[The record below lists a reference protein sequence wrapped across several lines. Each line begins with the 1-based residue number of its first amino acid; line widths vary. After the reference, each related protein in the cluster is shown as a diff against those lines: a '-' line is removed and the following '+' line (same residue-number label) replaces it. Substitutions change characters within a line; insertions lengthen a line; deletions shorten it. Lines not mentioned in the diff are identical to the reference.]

1 MRLLLSND
9 DGINAKGIKILAE
22 KLSKTAQV
30 FVVAPDRERS
40 ATGHG
45 ITVYKPLMVTEMHLC
60 ENVVAWSVSGTP
72 ADCVK
77 LGMDELLPDRPDL
90 VISGI
95 NNGANLSTDVIYS
108 GTVSAAIEGIIN
120 GIPAIAVSLANDVS
134 DDSDDCDNFEY
145 AAVFTESLV
154 SNFISNG
161 FCPGV
166 MLNINVPAGKP
177 VGFKVTQLGT
187 RRYVNCFEKRTNPR
201 GKVYY
206 WLAGK
211 PVDVETGLLDID
223 SQAIKNNFIS
233 ITPIHFNLTHFNE
246 IENLNNWVK
255 ELRD

>member
-9 DGINAKGIKILAE
+9 DGINAKGIRTLAE
-22 KLSKTAQV
+22 KLSKTAEV

-77 LGMDELLPDRPDL
+77 LGLEELLPAPPDL

-95 NNGANLSTDVIYS
+95 NNGANLSTDVLYS

-120 GIPAIAVSLANDVS
+120 GIPAIAVSLANDNS
-134 DDSDDCDNFEY
+134 DDSDNFDY
-145 AAVFTESLV
+145 AASFIENLV

-161 FCPGV
+161 LYPGV
-166 MLNINVPAGKP
+166 MLNINVPVGKATG
-177 VGFKVTQLGT
+177 VKVTQLGI
-187 RRYVNCFEKRTNPR
+187 RRYVNCFEKRINPR

-206 WLAGK
+206 WLAGES
-211 PVDVETGLLDID
+211 VDVETGLLDID
-223 SQAIKNNFIS
+223 SQAIKDNFIS